1 MKVSRPVSVSRPIFS
16 GLGLGLEHIFVVL
29 VLVSRCCG
37 LGLVRSKLV
46 SRPAC
51 FLIHHAN
58 LGCFLKHV
66 LLLPLSDAI
75 DSGLTRDCEVRK
87 LFRVAT

>member
-1 MKVSRPVSVSRPIFS
+1 MALTGGRGSTLAVREWYYPVMKVSRPVSVSRPIFS
-16 GLGLGLEHIFVVL
+16 GLGLDLEHIFV

-58 LGCFLKHV
+58 LLAVF
-66 LLLPLSDAI
+66 
-75 DSGLTRDCEVRK
+75 
-87 LFRVAT
+87 

>member
-1 MKVSRPVSVSRPIFS
+1 M
-16 GLGLGLEHIFVVL
+16 
-29 VLVSRCCG
+29 VLVSYGQNWSRDG
-37 LGLVRSKLV
+37 LFFDTPCK
-46 SRPAC
+46 P
-51 FLIHHAN
+51 F
-58 LGCFLKHV
+58 GCFLKHV

>member
-16 GLGLGLEHIFVVL
+16 GLGLGLEVL
-29 VLVSRCCG
+29 WSWSRTVKTG
-37 LGLVRSKLV
+37 LETGLFFDTPCK
-46 SRPAC
+46 P
-51 FLIHHAN
+51 F
-58 LGCFLKHV
+58 GCFLKHV